1 MLRDPKRNV
10 GTASTPVSWLHERA
24 VALLYDEIKPFA
36 ERYQRSYGRGSSE
49 ANHGEEIRV
58 QLSPD
63 GTLSNDLLAGVAEIR
78 IPGEWDNVGGI
89 VPDLICYGKDG
100 NPIRLIEVVVAS
112 PPNREKQTKLS
123 RLKQR
128 GLDVVL
134 VEIKS
139 EQDLLNM
146 VHLDSQAEFRR
157 PANYVYKRN
166 LASDVK
172 VQELLGALTSCSPRL
187 RRELA
192 LVLAQLE
199 TLDSLHPLNQQNPLT
214 DKLGE

>member
-1 MLRDPKRNV
+1 MPRYRKKVCRECGRV
-10 GTASTPVSWLHERA
+10 
-24 VALLYDEIKPFA
+24 
-36 ERYQRSYGRGSSE
+36 YQRRYVRTS
-49 ANHGEEIRV
+49 
-58 QLSPD
+58 
-63 GTLSNDLLAGVAEIR
+63 GTLGWCGPSCYMKDYQRRREGKVAGEPPDPVDDSAIQEPRVIEALA
-78 IPGEWDNVGGI
+78 D
-89 VPDLICYGKDG
+89 VPTLC
-100 NPIRLIEVVVAS
+100 PSLVVVAS
-112 PPNREKQTKLS
+112 PPNREKQSKLIC
-123 RLKQR
+123 LKQR
-128 GLDVVL
+128 GLDVAL
-134 VEIKS
+134 VEVKS

-192 LVLAQLE
+192 LVLAQMG